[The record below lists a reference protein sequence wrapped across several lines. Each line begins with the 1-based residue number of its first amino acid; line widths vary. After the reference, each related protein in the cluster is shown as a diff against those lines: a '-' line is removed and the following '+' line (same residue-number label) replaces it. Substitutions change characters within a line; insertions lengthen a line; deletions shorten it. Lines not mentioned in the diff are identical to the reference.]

1 MNKKDFEN
9 GCFSGDWTEFEQ
21 QHNFTQKQRKDL
33 AILLI
38 ELADMK
44 KSYNKIIEKKNRL
57 NNLMKFY
64 NGGIA
69 TEH

>member
-9 GCFSGDWTEFEQ
+9 GCFSGDRTEFEQ

-38 ELADMK
+38 ELEDMK